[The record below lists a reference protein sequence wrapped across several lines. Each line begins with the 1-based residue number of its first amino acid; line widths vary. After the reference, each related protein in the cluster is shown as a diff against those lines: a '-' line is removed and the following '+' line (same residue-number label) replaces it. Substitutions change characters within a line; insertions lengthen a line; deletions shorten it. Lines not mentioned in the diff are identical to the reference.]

1 MDAGRWERHGYSG
14 EAWLIHGCA
23 GNWAVVINDGE
34 APEQAQHYAASALR
48 NLATGVCGC
57 VGVCVFVNTPACVL
71 VCERVRA
78 V

>member
-1 MDAGRWERHGYSG
+1 MEAERGEGHGCSG

-48 NLATGVCGC
+48 NLATGVSGC
-57 VGVCVFVNTPACVL
+57 VAVWVFVNTRVCVL
-71 VCERVRA
+71 V
-78 V
+78 